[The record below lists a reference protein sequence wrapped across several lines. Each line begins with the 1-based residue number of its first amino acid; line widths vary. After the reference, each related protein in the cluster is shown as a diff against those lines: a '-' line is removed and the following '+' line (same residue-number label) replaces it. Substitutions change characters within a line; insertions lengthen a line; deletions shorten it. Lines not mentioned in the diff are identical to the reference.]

1 MNKETHQLP
10 SILIVDDDEIDVRAL
25 RRAWKKRAL
34 SNPIY
39 SAENGR
45 AALDM
50 LLGKDCEL
58 DKPYIVLLDINMP
71 VMDGMEFLEA
81 LRSEPSLH
89 DTVVFVLT
97 TSDDERDIKRAYKK
111 HIAGYLVKDRVGE
124 DFRNLISLLE
134 SLTITI
140 KFPRRPMSTNVA

>member
-1 MNKETHQLP
+1 MNKETQQLP
-10 SILIVDDDEIDVRAL
+10 AILVVDDDEIDVRAL

-50 LLGKDCEL
+50 LLGRGGEL

-81 LRSEPSLH
+81 LRSEPDLH
-89 DTVVFVLT
+89 ETVVFVLT
-97 TSDDERDIKRAYKK
+97 TSDDERDIKRAYKSR
-111 HIAGYLVKDRVGE
+111 IAGYLIKDRVGE
-124 DFRNLISLLE
+124 DFSNLISLLE
-134 SLTITI
+134 SLTNTI